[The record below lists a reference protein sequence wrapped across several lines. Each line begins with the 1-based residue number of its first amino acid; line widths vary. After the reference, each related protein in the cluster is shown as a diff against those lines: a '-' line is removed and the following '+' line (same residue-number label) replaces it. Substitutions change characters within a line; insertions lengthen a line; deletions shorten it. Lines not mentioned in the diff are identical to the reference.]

1 MCNILTKKLGA
12 GAYFVSNTNLNVKQL
27 SISFISAFI
36 MNQNVRS
43 WIYSY

>member
-1 MCNILTKKLGA
+1 
-12 GAYFVSNTNLNVKQL
+12 VKQL